1 MFEFARWLGATPL
14 STGIVS
20 IPWLARILLTLH
32 MLTSSIVFGSVLM
45 IVLRIHERGVRA
57 DRPFDQTWR
66 RFAPWLWYALAT
78 MALTGI
84 IMAICEP
91 LREVSALSF
100 WLKMMLIVAGSF
112 GLLGLR
118 RSVARRPGAEISAAT
133 RHAAKLV
140 LAIWIAIILLGR
152 GIGYD
157 KAIWGALSPKNYL

>member
-45 IVLRIHERGVRA
+45 IVLRIHQRGVRA

-78 MALTGI
+78 MALTGMV
-84 IMAICEP
+84 MAICEP

-100 WLKMMLIVAGSF
+100 WLKMMLIVVGVVRPARAQAFGGDAAGSRNP
-112 GLLGLR
+112 R
-118 RSVARRPGAEISAAT
+118 RHSTRRETRARHLDRNHPA
-133 RHAAKLV
+133 R
-140 LAIWIAIILLGR
+140 R

-157 KAIWGALSPKNYL
+157 KAIWGVLSPKNYL